1 MMIVHSA
8 ATLGCDTL
16 LSEDIDPGQ
25 RYDGVLAVDPLA

>member
-8 ATLGCDTL
+8 ATPGCDTL
-16 LSEDIDPGQ
+16 HDPGQ